1 MFAIRFYRPEDAMG
15 RGECFHEEFFSCPI
29 DANDRTFLRDH
40 GQVLVEKYNFAYVA
54 VTQEQQ
60 AEGFTSGKYGKGF
73 SEALTIRFDTT
84 HHYGA

>member
-1 MFAIRFYRPEDAMG
+1 MRSSSPAPSTRTTG
-15 RGECFHEEFFSCPI
+15 R
-29 DANDRTFLRDH
+29 FLRDH